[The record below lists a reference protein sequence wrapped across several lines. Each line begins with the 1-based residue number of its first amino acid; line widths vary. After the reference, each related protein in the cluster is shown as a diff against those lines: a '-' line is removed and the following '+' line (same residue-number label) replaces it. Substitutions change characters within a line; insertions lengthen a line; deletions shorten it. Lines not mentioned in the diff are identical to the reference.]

1 MKNKQKH
8 NKFKIIK
15 VCLFSSRKVTGVKYI
30 WFFFFFNFRSHP
42 EKKIPKS
49 IDEMPKYET
58 QVQKVNIYKIYYHVK
73 GF

>member
-1 MKNKQKH
+1 MPFQ
-8 NKFKIIK
+8 FKKGHRCKIH
-15 VCLFSSRKVTGVKYI
+15 F
-30 WFFFFFNFRSHP
+30 FFFFFNFRSHP